1 MAFSVTQFAAQGL
14 PFGGARPSLF
24 EVDIQTPQ
32 IGVDNVADQMRFV
45 VQSAQIPAATIA
57 SIDVPYFGR
66 QVRVAGNRTFAD
78 WTPTI
83 LNDEDFRV
91 RNAMEQWSN
100 SINSFQSNLR
110 EGTNLLQQYRTVAN
124 VTQFSKTGSRLRT
137 YRFVNI
143 FPTEVSA
150 IDLDWTSDAIETFTV
165 NFVYDYWEVV
175 ESSNGL
181 NFNINFSI

>member
-24 EVDIQTPQ
+24 EVDIQTPA
-32 IGVDNVADQMRFV
+32 GVDDVADVMRFV
-45 VQSAQIPAATIA
+45 VQGAQIPAATVA

-66 QVRVAGNRTFAD
+66 QVKVAGNRTFAD

-100 SINSFQSNLR
+100 KINSFQSNLR
-110 EGTNLLQQYRTVAN
+110 EGTNLLGEYRTLAN
-124 VTQFSKTGSRLRT
+124 VTQFSKTGAKLRT

-143 FPTEVSA
+143 FPTEVST
-150 IDLDWTSDAIETFTV
+150 IDLSWETDAIETFTV
-165 NFVYDYWEVV
+165 NFVYDYWEVTD
-175 ESSNGL
+175 SSNGL
-181 NFNINFSI
+181 NLNVNFSF

>member
-14 PFGGARPSLF
+14 PFGGARASLF

-32 IGVDNVADQMRFV
+32 GIANVGERVRFTC
-45 VQSAQIPAATIA
+45 QSAQIPAATIG

-66 QVRVAGNRTFAD
+66 QVKVAGNRTFAD

-83 LNDEDFRV
+83 LNDEDFEV
-91 RNAMEQWSN
+91 RNAMEEWSN

-143 FPTEVSA
+143 FPTEVST
-150 IDLDWTSDAIETFTV
+150 IDLDWTTEGVETFTCT
-165 NFVYDYWEVV
+165 FVYDYWEVV
-175 ESSNGL
+175 ESRDGFT
-181 NFNINFSI
+181 FNINFGN